1 MNRKRRE
8 EMRTKIK
15 QLNSFGQSVWLD
27 YISRELIDNGQ
38 LQKIIDMGVLGVTS
52 NPSIFN
58 KAVTSGTNY
67 DNLIRQLAQAGEKTL
82 TIYDSLTIK
91 DIQDAADLFMPIYL
105 KTEQKDGFI
114 SLEVNPNLA
123 HDTEGTISEGMRLFN
138 EVNRSNVMIKVPSTR
153 EGFPAIETLVS
164 QGVNTNVTLIFSRE
178 QYIQSVQAYLK
189 GVKKRIKN
197 QEQVNQVNSVASV
210 FVSRVDTLVDQLLEE
225 KISFT
230 IDEKKKKGL
239 KELKG
244 RAAIANARLIYQQY
258 KDIFSST
265 EYRKLADKGVNV
277 QRLLWGST
285 SAKNPAYSDIK
296 YVTELIGKDTIN
308 TMPEK
313 TLQAFLEHGIVRD
326 AMKLQTSKANNILIQ
341 LKNNNIDIDEICL
354 QLLKEGV
361 NLFKESF
368 KSLLKSI
375 EQKRKSFLVK

>member
-58 KAVTSGTNY
+58 KAITSGTNY
-67 DNLIRQLAQAGEKTL
+67 DNLIRQLAQAGKKTL
-82 TIYDSLTIK
+82 TIYNSLTIK

-105 KTEQKDGFI
+105 KTEKKDGFV

-164 QGVNTNVTLIFSRE
+164 QGVNINVTLIFSRE

-189 GVKKRIKN
+189 GVKKRIRN

-210 FVSRVDTLVDQLLEE
+210 FVSRVDTLIDQLLEE
-225 KISFT
+225 KISFAV
-230 IDEKKKKGL
+230 DEQKRKEL

-244 RAAIANARLIYQQY
+244 KAAVANARLIYQQY

-265 EYRKLADKGVNV
+265 EYRKLTDKGVHV

-313 TLQAFLEHGIVRD
+313 TLRAFLEHGIVRD
-326 AMKLQTSKANNILIQ
+326 AMKLQTSKANNILVQ
-341 LKNNNIDIDEICL
+341 LKNNNIDIDEMCL

-375 EQKRKSFLVK
+375 EQKRKSFLVD

>member
-1 MNRKRRE
+1 
-8 EMRTKIK
+8 MRTKIK

-27 YISRELIDNGQ
+27 YISRELIDSGQ

-58 KAVTSGTNY
+58 KAITSGTNY
-67 DNLIRQLAQAGEKTL
+67 DNLIRQLAQAGKKTL
-82 TIYDSLTIK
+82 TIYNSLTIK

-105 KTEQKDGFI
+105 KTEKKDGFV

-153 EGFPAIETLVS
+153 EGFSAIETLVS
-164 QGVNTNVTLIFSRE
+164 QGVNINVTLIFSRE

-189 GVKKRIKN
+189 GVKKRIRN

-210 FVSRVDTLVDQLLEE
+210 FVSRVDTLIDQLLEE
-225 KISFT
+225 KISFAV
-230 IDEKKKKGL
+230 DEQKRKEL

-244 RAAIANARLIYQQY
+244 KAAVANARLIYQQY

-265 EYRKLADKGVNV
+265 EYRKLTDKGVHV

-313 TLQAFLEHGIVRD
+313 TLRAFLEHGIVRD
-326 AMKLQTSKANNILIQ
+326 AMKLQTSKANNILVQ
-341 LKNNNIDIDEICL
+341 LKNNNIDIDEMCL

-375 EQKRKSFLVK
+375 EQKRKSFLVD

>member
-1 MNRKRRE
+1 
-8 EMRTKIK
+8 MRTKIK

-27 YISRELIDNGQ
+27 YISRELIDSGQ

-58 KAVTSGTNY
+58 KAITSGTNY
-67 DNLIRQLAQAGEKTL
+67 DNLIRQFAQAGKKTL
-82 TIYDSLTIK
+82 TIYNSLTIK

-105 KTEQKDGFI
+105 KTEKKDGFV
-114 SLEVNPNLA
+114 SLEVSPNLA

-164 QGVNTNVTLIFSRE
+164 QGVNINVTLIFSRE

-189 GVKKRIKN
+189 GVKKRIRN

-210 FVSRVDTLVDQLLEE
+210 FVSRVDTLIDQLLEE
-225 KISFT
+225 KISFAV
-230 IDEKKKKGL
+230 DEQKRKEL

-244 RAAIANARLIYQQY
+244 KAAVANARLIYQQY

-265 EYRKLADKGVNV
+265 EYRKLTDKGVHV

-313 TLQAFLEHGIVRD
+313 TLRAFLEHGIVRD
-326 AMKLQTSKANNILIQ
+326 AMKLQTSKANNILVQ
-341 LKNNNIDIDEICL
+341 LKNNNIDIDEMCL

-375 EQKRKSFLVK
+375 EQKRKSFLVD

>member
-1 MNRKRRE
+1 
-8 EMRTKIK
+8 MRTKIK

-27 YISRELIDNGQ
+27 YISRELIDSGQ

-58 KAVTSGTNY
+58 KAITSGTNY
-67 DNLIRQLAQAGEKTL
+67 DNLIRQLAQAGKKTL
-82 TIYDSLTIK
+82 TIYNSLTIK

-105 KTEQKDGFI
+105 KTEKKDGFV

-164 QGVNTNVTLIFSRE
+164 QGVNINVTLIFSRE

-189 GVKKRIKN
+189 GVKKRIRN

-210 FVSRVDTLVDQLLEE
+210 FVSRVDTLIDQLLEE
-225 KISFT
+225 KISFAV
-230 IDEKKKKGL
+230 DEQKRKEL

-244 RAAIANARLIYQQY
+244 KAAVANARLIYQQY

-265 EYRKLADKGVNV
+265 EYRKLTDKGVHV

-313 TLQAFLEHGIVRD
+313 TLRAFLEHGIVRD
-326 AMKLQTSKANNILIQ
+326 AMKLQTSKANNILVQ
-341 LKNNNIDIDEICL
+341 LKNNNIDIDEMCL

-375 EQKRKSFLVK
+375 EQKRKSFLVD

>member
-1 MNRKRRE
+1 MKRKRRE

-58 KAVTSGTNY
+58 KAITSGTNY
-67 DNLIRQLAQAGEKTL
+67 DNLIRQLAQAGKKTL
-82 TIYDSLTIK
+82 TIYNSLTIK

-105 KTEQKDGFI
+105 KTEKKDGFV

-164 QGVNTNVTLIFSRE
+164 QGVNINVTLIFSRE

-189 GVKKRIKN
+189 GVKKRIRN

-210 FVSRVDTLVDQLLEE
+210 FVSRVDTLIDQLLEE
-225 KISFT
+225 KISFAV
-230 IDEKKKKGL
+230 DEQKRKEL

-244 RAAIANARLIYQQY
+244 KAAVANARLIYQQY

-265 EYRKLADKGVNV
+265 EYRKLTDKGVHV

-313 TLQAFLEHGIVRD
+313 TLRAFLEHGIVRD
-326 AMKLQTSKANNILIQ
+326 AMKLQTSKANNILVQ
-341 LKNNNIDIDEICL
+341 LKNNNIDIDEMCL

-375 EQKRKSFLVK
+375 EQKRKSFLVD

>member
-1 MNRKRRE
+1 
-8 EMRTKIK
+8 MRTKIK

-58 KAVTSGTNY
+58 KAITSGTNY
-67 DNLIRQLAQAGEKTL
+67 DNLIRQLAQAGKKTL
-82 TIYDSLTIK
+82 TIYNSLTIK

-105 KTEQKDGFI
+105 KTEKKDGFV

-164 QGVNTNVTLIFSRE
+164 QGVNINVTLIFSRE

-189 GVKKRIKN
+189 GVKKRIRN

-210 FVSRVDTLVDQLLEE
+210 FVSRVDTLIDQLLEE
-225 KISFT
+225 KISFAV
-230 IDEKKKKGL
+230 DEQKRKEL

-244 RAAIANARLIYQQY
+244 KAAVANARLIYQQY

-265 EYRKLADKGVNV
+265 EYRKLTDKGVHV

-313 TLQAFLEHGIVRD
+313 TLRAFLEHGIVRD
-326 AMKLQTSKANNILIQ
+326 AMKLQTSKANNILVQ
-341 LKNNNIDIDEICL
+341 LKNNNIDIDEMCL

-375 EQKRKSFLVK
+375 EQKRKSFLVN

>member
-1 MNRKRRE
+1 
-8 EMRTKIK
+8 MRTKIK

-58 KAVTSGTNY
+58 KAITSGTNY
-67 DNLIRQLAQAGEKTL
+67 DNLIRQLAQAGKKTL
-82 TIYDSLTIK
+82 TIYNSLTIK

-105 KTEQKDGFI
+105 KTEKKDGFV

-164 QGVNTNVTLIFSRE
+164 QGVNINVTLIFSRE

-189 GVKKRIKN
+189 GVKKRIRN

-210 FVSRVDTLVDQLLEE
+210 FVSRVDTLIDQLLEE
-225 KISFT
+225 KISFAV
-230 IDEKKKKGL
+230 DEQKRKEL

-244 RAAIANARLIYQQY
+244 KAAVANARLIYQQY

-265 EYRKLADKGVNV
+265 EYRKLTDKGVHV

-313 TLQAFLEHGIVRD
+313 TLRAFLEHGIVRD
-326 AMKLQTSKANNILIQ
+326 AMKLQTSKANNILVQ
-341 LKNNNIDIDEICL
+341 LKNNNIDIDEMCL

-375 EQKRKSFLVK
+375 EQKRKSFLVD

>member
-1 MNRKRRE
+1 MCIRDR
-8 EMRTKIK
+8 
-15 QLNSFGQSVWLD
+15 LNSFGQSVWLD

-58 KAVTSGTNY
+58 KAITSGTNY
-67 DNLIRQLAQAGEKTL
+67 DNLIRQLAQAGKKTL
-82 TIYDSLTIK
+82 TIYNSLTIK

-105 KTEQKDGFI
+105 KTEKKDGFV

-164 QGVNTNVTLIFSRE
+164 QGVNINVTLIFSRE

-189 GVKKRIKN
+189 GVKKRIRN

-210 FVSRVDTLVDQLLEE
+210 FVSRVDTLIDQLLEE
-225 KISFT
+225 KISFAV
-230 IDEKKKKGL
+230 DEQKRKEL

-244 RAAIANARLIYQQY
+244 KAAVANARLIYQQY

-265 EYRKLADKGVNV
+265 EYRKLTDKGVHV

-313 TLQAFLEHGIVRD
+313 TLRAFLEHGIVRD
-326 AMKLQTSKANNILIQ
+326 AMKLQTSKANNILVQ
-341 LKNNNIDIDEICL
+341 LKNNNIDIDEMCL

-375 EQKRKSFLVK
+375 EQKRKSFLVD

>member
-1 MNRKRRE
+1 
-8 EMRTKIK
+8 MRTKIK

-58 KAVTSGTNY
+58 KAITSGTNY
-67 DNLIRQLAQAGEKTL
+67 DNLIRQFAQAGEKTL

-105 KTEQKDGFI
+105 KTEQKDGFV

-123 HDTEGTISEGMRLFN
+123 YDTEGTISEGMRLFN

-153 EGFPAIETLVS
+153 EGFPAIETLVN
-164 QGVNTNVTLIFSRE
+164 QGVNINVTLIFSRE

-225 KISFT
+225 KISST
-230 IDEKKKKGL
+230 IDEKKKKEL

-244 RAAIANARLIYQQY
+244 RAAVANARLIYQQY

-265 EYRKLADKGVNV
+265 ECQKLADKGVHV

-296 YVTELIGKDTIN
+296 YVTELIGKSTIN

-313 TLQAFLEHGIVRD
+313 TLQAFLEHGMVRD
-326 AMKLQTSKANNILIQ
+326 AMKLQISKANNILVQ

-375 EQKRKSFLVK
+375 EQKQKSFLVN

>member
-1 MNRKRRE
+1 MK
-8 EMRTKIK
+8 TKIK

-27 YISRELIDNGQ
+27 YISRELIDSGQ

-58 KAVTSGTNY
+58 KAITSGTNY
-67 DNLIRQLAQAGEKTL
+67 DNLIRQLAQAGKKTL
-82 TIYDSLTIK
+82 TIYNSLTIK

-105 KTEQKDGFI
+105 KTEKKDGFV

-164 QGVNTNVTLIFSRE
+164 QGVNINVTLIFSRE

-189 GVKKRIKN
+189 GVKKRIRN

-210 FVSRVDTLVDQLLEE
+210 FVSRVDTLIDQLLEE
-225 KISFT
+225 KISFAV
-230 IDEKKKKGL
+230 DEQKRKEL

-244 RAAIANARLIYQQY
+244 KAAVANARLIYQQY

-265 EYRKLADKGVNV
+265 EYRKLTDKGVHV

-313 TLQAFLEHGIVRD
+313 TLRAFLEHGIVRD
-326 AMKLQTSKANNILIQ
+326 AMKLQTSKANNILVQ
-341 LKNNNIDIDEICL
+341 LKNNNIDIDEMCL

-375 EQKRKSFLVK
+375 EQKRKSFLVD

>member
-1 MNRKRRE
+1 
-8 EMRTKIK
+8 
-15 QLNSFGQSVWLD
+15 
-27 YISRELIDNGQ
+27 
-38 LQKIIDMGVLGVTS
+38 
-52 NPSIFN
+52 
-58 KAVTSGTNY
+58 
-67 DNLIRQLAQAGEKTL
+67 L
-82 TIYDSLTIK
+82 TIYNSLTIK

-105 KTEQKDGFI
+105 KTEKKDGFV

-164 QGVNTNVTLIFSRE
+164 QGVNINVTLIFSRE

-189 GVKKRIKN
+189 GVKKRIRN

-210 FVSRVDTLVDQLLEE
+210 FVSRVDTLIDQLLEE
-225 KISFT
+225 KISFAV
-230 IDEKKKKGL
+230 DEQKRKEL

-244 RAAIANARLIYQQY
+244 KAAVANARLIYQQY

-265 EYRKLADKGVNV
+265 EYRKLTDKGVHV

-313 TLQAFLEHGIVRD
+313 TLRAFLEHGIVRD
-326 AMKLQTSKANNILIQ
+326 AMKLQTSKANNILVQ
-341 LKNNNIDIDEICL
+341 LKNNNIDIDEMCL

-375 EQKRKSFLVK
+375 EQKRKSFLVD

>member
-1 MNRKRRE
+1 
-8 EMRTKIK
+8 MRTKIK

-58 KAVTSGTNY
+58 KAITSGTNY
-67 DNLIRQLAQAGEKTL
+67 DNLIRQLAQAGKKTL
-82 TIYDSLTIK
+82 TIYNSLTIK

-105 KTEQKDGFI
+105 KTEKKDGFV

-164 QGVNTNVTLIFSRE
+164 QGVNINVTLIFSRE

-189 GVKKRIKN
+189 GVKKRIRN

-210 FVSRVDTLVDQLLEE
+210 FVSRVDTLIDQLLEE
-225 KISFT
+225 KISFAV
-230 IDEKKKKGL
+230 DEQKRKEL

-244 RAAIANARLIYQQY
+244 KAAVANARLIYQQY

-265 EYRKLADKGVNV
+265 EYRMLTDKGVHV

-313 TLQAFLEHGIVRD
+313 TLRAFLEHGIVRD
-326 AMKLQTSKANNILIQ
+326 AMKLQTSKANNILVQ
-341 LKNNNIDIDEICL
+341 LKNNNIDIDEMCL

-375 EQKRKSFLVK
+375 EQKRKSFLIN

>member
-1 MNRKRRE
+1 
-8 EMRTKIK
+8 MRTIIK

-58 KAVTSGTNY
+58 KAITSGTNY
-67 DNLIRQLAQAGEKTL
+67 DNLIRQLAQAGKKTL
-82 TIYDSLTIK
+82 TIYNSLTIK

-105 KTEQKDGFI
+105 KTEKKDGFV

-164 QGVNTNVTLIFSRE
+164 QGVNINVTLIFSRE

-189 GVKKRIKN
+189 GVKKRIRN

-210 FVSRVDTLVDQLLEE
+210 FVSRVDTLIDQLLEE
-225 KISFT
+225 KISFAV
-230 IDEKKKKGL
+230 DEQKRKEL

-244 RAAIANARLIYQQY
+244 KAAVANARLIYQQY

-265 EYRKLADKGVNV
+265 EYRKLTDKGVHV

-313 TLQAFLEHGIVRD
+313 TLRAFLEHGIVRD
-326 AMKLQTSKANNILIQ
+326 AMKLQTSKANNILVQ
-341 LKNNNIDIDEICL
+341 LKNNNIDIDEMCL

-368 KSLLKSI
+368 KSLLESI
-375 EQKRKSFLVK
+375 EQKRKSFLIN